1 MCILCQ
7 IYHMDTNTRHWLAGL
22 MEGEGSFL
30 KGPPSKSNS
39 CAMAIE
45 MVDEEVISRVAKIW
59 NKKYSPRRRHNPKWN
74 STFRCMMRGNPAKV
88 AMLELR
94 PLMSVKRKM
103 QIDEA
108 VASCTAIAIRKLDR
122 RLLENLIQRADGGES
137 LRSLAKE
144 TGVNWKSITKY
155 RRRFE
160 EEASTMS

>member
-1 MCILCQ
+1 
-7 IYHMDTNTRHWLAGL
+7 
-22 MEGEGSFL
+22 
-30 KGPPSKSNS
+30 
-39 CAMAIE
+39 
-45 MVDEEVISRVAKIW
+45 
-59 NKKYSPRRRHNPKWN
+59 
-74 STFRCMMRGNPAKV
+74 MRGNPAKV